1 VDAEPGLKRTIRF
14 KGIVWGDRF
23 SVYYDKDPPNN
34 EGASVYPNVDGAIE
48 YEIAITRTLED
59 LKGEKACSL
68 EEYYKLA
75 PEERH
80 EIKRIN
86 PWIYVLQQPF
96 KRGPTITIAD
106 HGHTRYVWGW
116 DGNKEAPTLAPS
128 FLSDEGMINGE
139 KGTRIHLFFRA
150 GTIDLL
156 GDSNVE
162 LIR

>member
-23 SVYYDKDPPNN
+23 SVYYDKDALNN
-34 EGASVYPNVDGAIE
+34 EGASVYPKVDGAVE
-48 YEIAITRTLED
+48 YEVTVTRSAEE
-59 LKGEKACSL
+59 LKGEKACSS
-68 EEYYKLA
+68 EEYDKLT

-86 PWIYVLQQPF
+86 PLIYVLQQPF
-96 KRGPTITIAD
+96 SQKGTHKAD
-106 HGHTRYVWGW
+106 HGYVWGW
-116 DGNKEAPTLAPS
+116 NGNKDAPTLVPS
-128 FLSDEGMINGE
+128 FLYDEGMINGE
-139 KGTRIHLFFRA
+139 KGTRIHLLFTA
-150 GTIDLL
+150 GKIDLL